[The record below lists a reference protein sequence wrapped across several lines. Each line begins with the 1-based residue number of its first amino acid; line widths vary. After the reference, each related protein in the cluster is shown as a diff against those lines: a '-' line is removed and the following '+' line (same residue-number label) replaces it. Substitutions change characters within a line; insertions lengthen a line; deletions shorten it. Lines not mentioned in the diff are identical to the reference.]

1 MSTLSDDFD
10 FSLLSGCYLEMVCF
24 GVRVTRLDF
33 SRPQTFAG
41 VSPYKISFCVEAGLK
56 YQIDDIVGQREFNDS
71 STSAPLL
78 DFLLMDVE
86 SVEKVETDALQ
97 IKFSTGAKITI
108 ESDVSDGYESYSIY
122 LDSGDIIVV

>member
-24 GVRVTRLDF
+24 GVRITRFDF

-41 VSPYKISFCVEAGLK
+41 VPPYKISFCVEAGLK
-56 YQIDDIVGQREFNDS
+56 YEIDDIVGQREFNDS

-86 SVEKVETDALQ
+86 SVVEVEPDTLQ
-97 IKFSTGAKITI
+97 IIFSTGAKITI
-108 ESDVSDGYESYSIY
+108 KPDVADGYESYSIY
-122 LDSGDIIVV
+122 LDSGDVIVV